1 MAIASKKK
9 SPHHSN
15 VKSILRL
22 GEYREPVGGPTGAVT
37 SCAAKTSREE
47 VSMDTNVRTIRKL
60 EEIGPNF

>member
-22 GEYREPVGGPTGAVT
+22 GKYREPVGGPTGAVT

-60 EEIGPNF
+60 EEMGPNF